1 MVTKEDKEEQPVAQR
16 APSPVS
22 APPPASPQPKEDPVP
37 DDSFEFDAQLQGNLL
52 LIF

>member
-1 MVTKEDKEEQPVAQR
+1 MTKEDKEEQPVAQR

-22 APPPASPQPKEDPVP
+22 APASPQPKEDPVP